1 MGYTSGHPPMFSPDI
16 KQTPENVRKVLD
28 IAGWNSEEAAEAIDV
43 ATSNIESATTGEFPL
58 QKREWHALLD
68 KAGSRAFDHDEDAE

>member
-28 IAGWNSEEAAEAIDV
+28 IAGWTVWEAANQVYCSPEQLQAAVDGEKSLPIVLWRDFLDV
-43 ATSNIESATTGEFPL
+43 CG
-58 QKREWHALLD
+58 R
-68 KAGSRAFDHDEDAE
+68 RAFDHEDAE